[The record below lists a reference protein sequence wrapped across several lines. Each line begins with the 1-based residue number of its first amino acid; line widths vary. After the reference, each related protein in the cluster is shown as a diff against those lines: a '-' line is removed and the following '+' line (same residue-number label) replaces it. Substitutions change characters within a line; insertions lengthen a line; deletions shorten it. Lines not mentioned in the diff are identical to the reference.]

1 MEAIFE
7 VIWSVEVLSLLITIL
22 AVVLTYFFEERKIE
36 DFINIYNRE
45 FKTAGRILRIIGEE
59 YEIGEIEI
67 LRKALEESGKLDKYT
82 GDIEEG
88 LKEELK
94 EVKKE

>member
-7 VIWSVEVLSLLITIL
+7 IIWSVEVLSLIITIL

-36 DFINIYNRE
+36 DFIDIYSRE
-45 FKTAGRILRIIGEE
+45 FKTAGKILRIIGEE

-67 LRKALEESGKLDKYT
+67 LLKALEESGKLDKYT
-82 GDIEEG
+82 RDIEEG
-88 LKEELK
+88 LKDELK